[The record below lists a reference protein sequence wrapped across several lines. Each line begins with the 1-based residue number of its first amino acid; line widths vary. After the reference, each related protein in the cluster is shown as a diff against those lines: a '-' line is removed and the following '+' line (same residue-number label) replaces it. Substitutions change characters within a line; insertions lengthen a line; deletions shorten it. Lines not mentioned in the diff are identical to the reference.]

1 MFHRYL
7 ILSIANVNERYSLPA
22 QVIRS
27 IVDAGGSFAY
37 RGPNSP
43 FAYLYRPAKSN
54 GSSEMMSKSSTW
66 VRLGASE
73 KRAPSERRSSPV
85 DSASSPSK
93 EFESPLVEPPI
104 IDIEAFLAGLRFEKR
119 KLLDELPGDL
129 LGGRLK

>member
-7 ILSIANVNERYSLPA
+7 ILSIENVNERYSLPA

-66 VRLGASE
+66 VRLGASPQGAPF
-73 KRAPSERRSSPV
+73 KRRSFASNPPSEQ
-85 DSASSPSK
+85 
-93 EFESPLVEPPI
+93 FESSQDLSPKS
-104 IDIEAFLAGLRFEKR
+104 GTLR
-119 KLLDELPGDL
+119 
-129 LGGRLK
+129 